1 MIKKILNELNIS
13 LRELLLLDF
22 KYVLT
27 LFLIVIICF
36 LPMNYYVV
44 IGGGIDDVG
53 NRVQVNDGYKGKGSF
68 NISYVTQADGVLL
81 TYLMSYIVPSWE
93 RESISDYKYNDKE
106 SEEDIIFRNT
116 LSLKKAS
123 NDAIYVAYKEA
134 NKEINIKERHM
145 YVLTKNNDYEECNLK
160 VGDEI
165 LKIDDQDI
173 YSFDYK
179 EYLNSLDK
187 YSRVKVTVIR
197 NKKEITIETNLISD
211 ETTNVMGVYI
221 ERYNEYETSPK
232 TEIKYKKSESGPSG
246 GLMTSLSI
254 YNQLVKED
262 ITNGLKIAGTGTMES
277 DGTVGEI
284 GGIEYKVL
292 GADKGKADI
301 FLSPKGDNYKDA
313 IKIVKKHKLKIKV
326 IEVESLEDAIT
337 KLKELSN

>member
-1 MIKKILNELNIS
+1 MFKELIEEIKEFIKDEYKYLIN
-13 LRELLLLDF
+13 LLLIF
-22 KYVLT
+22 
-27 LFLIVIICF
+27 IICF
-36 LPMNYYVV
+36 YPLDYYIV
-44 IGGGIDDVG
+44 IGGGIDDIKDRIIVE
-53 NRVQVNDGYKGKGSF
+53 DGYKSKGSF
-68 NISYVTQADGVLL
+68 NISFVSELDGNLF
-81 TYLMSYIVPSWE
+81 TYGLSYIMPGWE
-93 RESISDYKYNDKE
+93 RESTSDYKYDDKE
-106 SEEDIIFRNT
+106 SLEDIDFRND
-116 LSLKKAS
+116 LSLKVSAS
-123 NDAIYVAYKEA
+123 NAIKNAYILA
-134 NKEINIKERHM
+134 NKEVKEVGKHM
-145 YVLTKNNDYEECNLK
+145 YVIGRYYDKCNLK

-254 YNQLVKED
+254 YDQLVKED

-326 IEVESLEDAIT
+326 IEVESLEDAIN
-337 KLKELSN
+337 KIKELSN